1 MATAN
6 TFPRLLA
13 ENVTTRGDKPAYREK
28 DLGIWN
34 TWTWKEAAAEIRA
47 IACGLA
53 ARGFRRGDK
62 LAIVGDNRPELYW
75 SMVAAQCLG
84 GIPVPL
90 YQDSVADEMRYVL
103 DHAEAR
109 FAVVED
115 QEQVDK
121 LLEIKDDCPAL
132 EVIIYK
138 DPRGL
143 GHYDLPHVVDLAEV
157 IAAGRTRDTPSPGS
171 TIPRWRRVPAP
182 TPRSSFIPPA
192 PPAGPR
198 AWCCRT
204 TIS

>member
-1 MATAN
+1 MTAKPD

-13 ENVTTRGDKPAYREK
+13 ENVRTRGDRPAYREK

-34 TWTWKEAAAEIRA
+34 TWSWREAAAEIRD

-53 ARGFRRGDK
+53 ELGFERGDR

-121 LLEIKDDCPAL
+121 LLEIMPDCPAL
-132 EVIIYK
+132 ELIVYK

-143 GHYDLPHVVDLAEV
+143 RHYDQPCIVNLADLVASGRERDRAEPRLEEIASSLP
-157 IAAGRTRDTPSPGS
+157 
-171 TIPRWRRVPAP
+171 W
-182 TPRSSFIPPA
+182 
-192 PPAGPR
+192 
-198 AWCCRT
+198 
-204 TIS
+204 